1 MKKIVLFA
9 ASMML
14 CAGLAFAQSPQKTAA
29 KAEKATT
36 TQTVKEPAAET
47 PATKGHAAKG
57 PAIKGPAIKG
67 TINPEAKSCG
77 NCPHHK
83 QCDKSKAAPTDA
95 KATPNAIKKDE
106 SKEAQKTRTTK

>member
-14 CAGLAFAQSPQKTAA
+14 CAGLAFAQSPKKPAA
-29 KAEKATT
+29 KAEKPTT

-47 PATKGHAAKG
+47 PATKAPAKG
-57 PAIKGPAIKG
+57 PAAKAPA
-67 TINPEAKSCG
+67 EAKSCG

-83 QCDKSKAAPTDA
+83 QCDKSKAASTDA
-95 KATPNAIKKDE
+95 KATPNTKKE
-106 SKEAQKTRTTK
+106 EPKEAQQTRTTK

>member
-1 MKKIVLFA
+1 MKKVVLFA

-14 CAGLAFAQSPQKTAA
+14 CAGLAFAQDPKKPAA

-47 PATKGHAAKG
+47 PATKGHAA
-57 PAIKGPAIKG
+57 KGPAIKG